1 MDKISCLAPFDLM
14 LEKNNLKKGGTGKT
28 QLWSLG
34 GDGRRNAG
42 NEELPQEPGHLI
54 EPSGIT
60 FLILKKER
68 LLKYTTMYL

>member
-14 LEKNNLKKGGTGKT
+14 LEKNNLKKGSV
-28 QLWSLG
+28 WSLG

-60 FLILKKER
+60 FLI
-68 LLKYTTMYL
+68 